1 MIHINQNKQS
11 IYYIAVYLCTIIF
24 YPLSIVRQVMHQ
36 MTRHNIV
43 YTLHSYAV
51 FITLLL
57 SINNQNT
64 FHVWY
69 VNANAAFKL
78 ILRTSTNMRLL
89 ESCLCNLL
97 EIWHEIV
104 PLTNLTHLNAPHLE
118 MKLHHVKSYY
128 SRKFH
133 SLDAFK
139 ESWLILMQLS
149 V

>member
-11 IYYIAVYLCTIIF
+11 IYYIAVYLCTVIF

-97 EIWHEIV
+97 EIYVVRQHDTYISYQYIPSREYNKRW
-104 PLTNLTHLNAPHLE
+104 LNIHI
-118 MKLHHVKSYY
+118 
-128 SRKFH
+128 SRICH
-133 SLDAFK
+133 SFGL
-139 ESWLILMQLS
+139 
-149 V
+149 